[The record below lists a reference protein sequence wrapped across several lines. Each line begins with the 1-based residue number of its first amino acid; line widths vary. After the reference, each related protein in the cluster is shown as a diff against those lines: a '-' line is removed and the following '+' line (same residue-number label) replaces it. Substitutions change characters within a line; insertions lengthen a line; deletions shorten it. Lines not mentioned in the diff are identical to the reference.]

1 MLPNKEVSTRS
12 QVMTER
18 ADACFVALEEAFD
31 FTSAAYHDLYA
42 RARSTAFQHPVWLAA
57 LGAQVAPARSARQ
70 ATIVVR
76 DRDGDLLAVLPLM
89 RRRKSGVVLLENAD
103 LGVSDYA
110 APVVD
115 QAFAAE
121 LAERPD
127 LQRQVA
133 EALPSYD
140 ILRIRP
146 VREEHLTLWQALLPG
161 RTEGLDFSAHATL
174 LGSDYARWRAAK
186 PSKSLLGRLSRAEK
200 QMVKLGGGVVSRIE
214 DPDEIRAA
222 VATIQALRA
231 GRFEGDP
238 IQEDIVRDFYAAVA
252 VDGAAEGF
260 AAVYRLDIGGVTAG
274 TVFGLCHGGAYHYL
288 LIGCD
293 YENFGRCSPGL
304 ILYDRIIR
312 DWIVRGGA
320 VFDFT
325 IGDEPF
331 KADFGTEPT
340 KMFAI
345 VHAPGWR
352 GRLAL
357 AAFEARAQL
366 RQKLSSNRSP
376 EAQAAS

>member
-1 MLPNKEVSTRS
+1 MLPSREASR
-12 QVMTER
+12 ER
-18 ADACFVALEEAFD
+18 QATALPAGGISVAVDEGFA
-31 FTSAAYHDLYA
+31 FTSAAYRDLYA
-42 RARSTAFQHPVWLAA
+42 RAPSTAFQHPAWLTALAA
-57 LGAQVAPARSARQ
+57 RIAPARGARP

-76 DRDGDLLAVLPLM
+76 DQGGTLLAVLPLM
-89 RRRKSGVVLLENAD
+89 RRRKSGVTLLENAD

-115 QAFAAE
+115 PAFASE
-121 LAERPD
+121 LAARPD
-127 LQRQVA
+127 LRRQVA

-146 VREEHLTLWQALLPG
+146 VREEHLTIWQALLPG
-161 RTEGLDFSAHATL
+161 RVECLDFSAHATAL
-174 LGSDYARWRAAK
+174 DPEYAAWRAAK
-186 PSKSLLGRLSRAEK
+186 PSKTLLGRLARAEK
-200 QMVKLGGGVVSRIE
+200 QMVKLGGGVVRRL
-214 DPDEIRAA
+214 DQPQEIRAA
-222 VATIQALRA
+222 VDAIQALRA

-238 IQEDIVRDFYAAVA
+238 IQDDFIRDFYAAVA
-252 VDGAAEGF
+252 IDGAAEGF
-260 AAVYRLDIGGVTAG
+260 AAVYRLDIGGATAG

-293 YENFGRCSPGL
+293 YANFGRCSPGL

-312 DWIVRGGA
+312 DWIGRGGT

-340 KMFAI
+340 RMFAV

-366 RQKLSSNRSP
+366 RLRLASNKTTEP
-376 EAQAAS
+376 QAAS

>member
-1 MLPNKEVSTRS
+1 MAQLTDERS
-12 QVMTER
+12 
-18 ADACFVALEEAFD
+18 VAIEEAFD
-31 FTSAAYHDLYA
+31 FTSAAYRDLYA
-42 RARSTAFQHPVWLAA
+42 RAGSTAFQHPVWLAA
-57 LGAQVAPARSARQ
+57 LGAEVAPARGARP
-70 ATIVVR
+70 ATVVAR
-76 DRDGDLLAVLPLM
+76 DRNGYLLAVLPLM

-121 LAERPD
+121 LAARPD

-146 VREEHLTLWQALLPG
+146 VREEHLAIWQALLPG
-161 RTEGLDFSAHATL
+161 RVEGLDFSGHATA
-174 LGSDYARWRAAK
+174 LGSDYAAWRAAK

-200 QMVKLGGGVVSRIE
+200 QVLKLGGGEVRKLE
-214 DPDEIRAA
+214 EPQEIRAA
-222 VATIQALRA
+222 VAAIQALRA

-238 IQEDIVRDFYAAVA
+238 IQENSVRDFYAAVA

-260 AAVYRLDIGGVTAG
+260 AAVYRLDIGGATAG

-312 DWIVRGGA
+312 DWIARGGT

-340 KMFAI
+340 RMFAI

-366 RQKLSSNRSP
+366 RQKRASNRTP